1 MIKRARAGR
10 VLQGGNGM
18 QATTVGIV
26 RGCALRLAAGLI
38 VVMAAGGLLTG
49 PAAAQQT
56 QLVSTEHRTVVD
68 ASEYPWSA
76 VGRINISG
84 VGSRSHC
91 TGSLIGERLV
101 LTAAHCLYYRQT
113 ERYVAPQLVNF
124 VAGYQR
130 GEYVAHTTAV
140 QIVPAPG
147 FEGEKWAAATNMEH
161 DWALVVLKDP
171 IGRQTGYLGFQALD
185 AETLNDQLIS
195 DRLFSLAGYPR
206 DRAHAIS
213 VDKRCRIMGFI
224 GHGELLSHSCQIV
237 GGDSGAPIAIR
248 TDSGLQVV
256 GLNSATNVALTDGT
270 TTNTAVPVRTIL
282 HLLKRAI
289 ELTEPGA
296 ELAVAG
302 GDIRRPGRP
311 PAAQ

>member
-1 MIKRARAGR
+1 MRAD
-10 VLQGGNGM
+10 LQRRW
-18 QATTVGIV
+18 AAVGI
-26 RGCALRLAAGLI
+26 RHLAAFCVAI
-38 VVMAAGGLLTG
+38 VLLGVLSDG
-49 PAAAQQT
+49 PGAPSAAAEQT
-56 QLVSTEHRTVVD
+56 QLVSTSHRTVVD

-101 LTAAHCLYYRQT
+101 LTAAHCLYYRET
-113 ERYVAPQLVNF
+113 ERYVSPQLVNF

-130 GEYVAHTTAV
+130 GEFVAHTTAV

-147 FEGEKWAAATNMEH
+147 FDGEKWAAASNMEH
-161 DWALVVLKDP
+161 DWALVVLRDP
-171 IGRQTGYLGFQALD
+171 IGRRTGYLGFQALD
-185 AETLNDQLIS
+185 APTLARQLDS

-213 VDKRCRIMGFI
+213 VDERCRILGFI

-248 TDSGLQVV
+248 TETGLQVV
-256 GLNSATNVALTDGT
+256 GLNSATNVTLTDGSV
-270 TTNTAVPVRTIL
+270 TNTAVPVRTVL
-282 HLLKRAI
+282 NLLKRAI
-289 ELTEPGA
+289 ELTESD
-296 ELAVAG
+296 AVLEVSG
-302 GDIRRPGRP
+302 GDVRRPGQP
-311 PAAQ
+311 PVAE